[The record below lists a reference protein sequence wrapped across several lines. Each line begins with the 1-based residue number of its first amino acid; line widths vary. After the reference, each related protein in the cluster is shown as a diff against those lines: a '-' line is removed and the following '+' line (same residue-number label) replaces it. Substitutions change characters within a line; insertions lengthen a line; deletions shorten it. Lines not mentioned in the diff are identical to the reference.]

1 MAAKPWQRF
10 QTDTPFLSCAT
21 FAAPVLPPSD
31 NRSVQVLIN
40 DYPRARAPLRCTS
53 ELQRLEMQIFFII
66 ARYTVLTNCRTGG
79 PHYLYHPAESV

>member
-1 MAAKPWQRF
+1 MAAKPWQRV

-53 ELQRLEMQIFFII
+53 ELQPLEMPIFFII
-66 ARYTVLTNCRTGG
+66 TWYTVLINCRTDG
-79 PHYLYHPAESV
+79 PRYLYHPPESV